1 MEKNKLDRFIN
12 KYSLAGNAN
21 SVKWKTDN
29 NKLLTSF
36 VTEDKSLLGQVTVD
50 NFEFEDCELGIFAT
64 DQLQKLLSV
73 LSDNVKLSLNKFG
86 EKPLSLAM
94 KNDSIAVD
102 FVLSDLSVIPEPP
115 KMKKIPEFETKIKID
130 SSFISAF
137 IKGKGAL
144 PDSNSFTVVT
154 ENGECK
160 IVIGYSNTTTNR
172 VSIEVECEKCD
183 LTENISFNADL
194 FKEILNAN
202 KECTTAVLEVSSE
215 GLARINFKVDDFDA
229 IYYMVANQE
238 VE

>member
-1 MEKNKLDRFIN
+1 MEKNKLDRFIT

-21 SVKWKTDN
+21 SVKWKTN
-29 NKLLTSF
+29 NNILKTSF
-36 VTEDKSLLGQVTVD
+36 VTEDKSLLGQVSVN
-50 NFEFEDCELGIFAT
+50 NFEFENCELGIYAT

-86 EKPLSLAM
+86 EKPLSLGM

-137 IKGKGAL
+137 IKGKSAL
-144 PDSNSFTVVT
+144 PDSNSFTVVSD
-154 ENGECK
+154 NGDCK

-183 LTENISFNADL
+183 LTENISFNAEL

-202 KECTTAVLEVSSE
+202 KECTAAILEVSSE
-215 GLARINFKVDDFDA
+215 GLARINFKVDEFDA
-229 IYYMVANQE
+229 VYYMVANQE
-238 VE
+238 VD

>member
-1 MEKNKLDRFIN
+1 MEKNKLDRFIT

-21 SVKWKTDN
+21 SVKWKTN
-29 NKLLTSF
+29 NNILKTSF
-36 VTEDKSLLGQVTVD
+36 VTEDKSLLGQVSVD
-50 NFEFEDCELGIFAT
+50 NFEFENCELGIYAT

-86 EKPLSLAM
+86 EKPLSLGM

-115 KMKKIPEFETKIKID
+115 KMKKIPKFETKIKID
-130 SSFISAF
+130 SSFMSAF
-137 IKGKGAL
+137 IKGKSAL
-144 PDSNSFTVVT
+144 PDSNSFTVVSDD
-154 ENGECK
+154 GDCK

-183 LTENISFNADL
+183 LTENISFNAEL

-202 KECTTAVLEVSSE
+202 KECTAAVLEVSSE
-215 GLARINFKVDDFDA
+215 GLARINFKVDEFDA
-229 IYYMVANQE
+229 VYYMVANQE
-238 VE
+238 VD